1 MQTTAPIRLS
11 PPKTLARR
19 RQVSAAVVPAG
30 LAALGTASLWL
41 YFWGRDLHR
50 FTQGIA
56 SYIGLFIVQL
66 LLYVLAC
73 YIVER
78 WCNRSSLAARRVTI
92 VLIFFFAAGY
102 RAVLVAQRPYLST
115 DVYRYVWDG
124 RVQAAGINPY
134 RYVPEATELSGLRD
148 GDVFPNLNR
157 EDRNWLTPYPPVAQ
171 MFFLAVSWV
180 RPMSVTALKAAVSS
194 FDLITVFLLMLVLAR
209 SGIDPAQSI
218 IFAWHPLVIFEGAH
232 SGHFE
237 AIYITFLVL
246 ALFAWSH
253 RRHALT
259 GAALAVATLVKFYP
273 AILLPVFFL
282 SKGDPS
288 PRDSSIDAPNA
299 GMAAER
305 VRAPVRAFLNRS
317 SMTILGVFLGSI
329 VLAYLPYL
337 GAGSNLF
344 GFVRGY
350 FFEEG
355 FGQSGS
361 RYFLLTVVR
370 KLIPVP
376 TAGFLIAAVV
386 VFAVTFVRLSFMKN
400 RHVVELARGASA
412 LIGLYLLVT
421 TPRYSWYYILIIPFL
436 CFAPSL
442 GWLYLTCASVLL
454 YLVWYTPLVYPGIP
468 LWLGVCIYF
477 PALVLQVSEHLTR
490 RRATVMS
497 RCEVSLPL

>member
-1 MQTTAPIRLS
+1 MQVTAPIRLS
-11 PPKTLARR
+11 HPEALARR
-19 RQVSAAVVPAG
+19 RRISAAVIPVA
-30 LAALGTASLWL
+30 LAAFGTTSLWL

-56 SYIGLFIVQL
+56 SYIGLFIAQL

-73 YIVER
+73 YVVES
-78 WCNRSSLAARRVTI
+78 WSDRSSLAAKRVTI
-92 VLIFFFAAGY
+92 ALVFFFAAGY
-102 RAVLVAQRPYLST
+102 RAVLVPQRPYLST

-148 GDVFPNLNR
+148 DDVFPNLNH

-209 SGIDPAQSI
+209 SGIDPVRAI

-237 AIYITFLVL
+237 GVYITFLAL
-246 ALFAWSH
+246 ALLAWS
-253 RRHALT
+253 RRKRALI
-259 GAALAVATLVKFYP
+259 GVGLALATLVKFYP
-273 AILLPVFFL
+273 VILLPTFL
-282 SKGDPS
+282 LTEGDES
-288 PRDSSIDAPNA
+288 PRKLSINAPNGIAA
-299 GMAAER
+299 GS
-305 VRAPVRAFLNRS
+305 VRAPLRAFLNES
-317 SMTILGVFLGSI
+317 SMTILGVFLASI

-337 GAGSNLF
+337 AAGSNLF

-350 FFEEG
+350 FVEEG

-361 RYFLLTVVR
+361 RYFLLTAVR
-370 KLIPVP
+370 KLIPLP
-376 TAGFLIAAVV
+376 TIVFLIVAAVV
-386 VFAVTFVRLSFMKN
+386 FTAACVRLSFMKN
-400 RHVVELARGASA
+400 RHAVELARGASA

-421 TPRYSWYYILIIPFL
+421 TPRYSWYYILMIPFL

-468 LWLGVCIYF
+468 LWLGVCIYV
-477 PALVLQVSEHLTR
+477 PALVWQVSEHLKRTR
-490 RRATVMS
+490 APVMS
-497 RCEVSLPL
+497 RCDASLPL